1 MNQGSTSN
9 VLRNVNLF
17 RVLGYILVFL
27 MTACAVMT
35 LSMLIQNVLPGWHSG
50 VIAGILLFIVIDR
63 LYTYRSVR
71 SLTPLSS
78 EWAISI
84 GGQWILILLV
94 MRFLLSYA
102 DGLDSLRAD
111 LASFARGD
119 IAELFTLEFITSFL
133 LALLMWFFCGRFLD
147 LLDEIGLD
155 PVLALNEDSAPIGE
169 AVPAHQ
175 RLVGM
180 IFSIGIGLVILTAVA
195 RVDMQSFASD
205 VQGLPRIELNSLS
218 GAEAG
223 ALLYFVFGLA
233 LLSLSRLMSL
243 QTHWNRLRI
252 PVASKNLTRQ
262 WGIYSLLFLLLLA
275 VVVSLLPA
283 GDSFGLFSVLATLLN
298 FLFGILFFLGQLIIG
313 LLLLLVSLP
322 FALFGQGLPS
332 ILPSAPPPLPVLPP
346 VGPVVPPSSNTA
358 WAFLRSVFLWG
369 VLALIAVFAIVQFV
383 RGHGGLRAAL
393 RKSRLTSWLAMA
405 WQWLS
410 RNVNPTGAEL
420 SRALSEG
427 WQNLLARLEERRILP
442 AASLLRLRALDPRRQ
457 VYFFYLA
464 MVRRGGEQGMPRKPA
479 QTPSEYAATLDRAL
493 PEAQEDIDAI
503 TRAFVEARYSRRE
516 IAAQDASEVRTIW
529 GRIRRAL
536 QQLRKGEERGKR

>member
-1 MNQGSTSN
+1 MNEGSTAN
-9 VLRNVNLF
+9 VLRNVNRF
-17 RVLGYILVFL
+17 RVIGYILVFL
-27 MTACAVMT
+27 MMASAVMT
-35 LSMLIQNVLPGWHSG
+35 LGMLIQNVLPGWHSG
-50 VIAGILLFIVIDR
+50 ILVGILLFIVIDR
-63 LYTYRSVR
+63 MYTYRSVR

-78 EWAISI
+78 EWAIAI

-102 DGLDSLRAD
+102 EGLEVLRAD
-111 LASFARGD
+111 LALFARGD

-147 LLDEIGLD
+147 LLEEVGLD
-155 PVLALNEDSAPIGE
+155 PVLALDEGAPVGE
-169 AVPAHQ
+169 TVPAHQ
-175 RLVGM
+175 RLVAM

-195 RVDMQSFASD
+195 RVDMQSFASE

-218 GAEAG
+218 GAESG

-262 WGIYSLLFLLLLA
+262 WAIYSLLFLLILA

-283 GDSFGLFSVLATLLN
+283 GDSFGLFSVLATLLR
-298 FLFGILFFLGQLIIG
+298 FLFGILFFLGQLIVALI
-313 LLLLLVSLP
+313 LLLVSLP
-322 FALFGQGLPS
+322 FTLMGQVPPP

-346 VGPVVPPSSNTA
+346 VEAAPPITDNAA

-369 VLALIAVFAIVQFV
+369 VLALIAIFAIVQFV

-393 RKSRLTSWLAMA
+393 RKSRLTTWLAMA

-410 RNVNPTGAEL
+410 RNVNQTGEGL
-420 SRALSEG
+420 SRAISEG
-427 WQNLLARLEERRILP
+427 WKNLLSRLEERRVLP

-457 VYFFYLA
+457 IYFFYLA
-464 MVRRGGEQGMPRKPA
+464 MVRRGGEQGVTRKPS
-479 QTPSEYAATLDRAL
+479 QTPSEYAVSLDRAL
-493 PEAQEDIDAI
+493 PESQEDIDSI

-516 IAAQDASEVRTIW
+516 VDSRDAAEVRTIW

-536 QQLRKGEERGKR
+536 QQLGRSEERGKR

>member
-9 VLRNVNLF
+9 VLRNVNRF
-17 RVLGYILVFL
+17 RVLGYVLVFL
-27 MTACAVMT
+27 MMASAVMT
-35 LSMLIQNVLPGWHSG
+35 LGMLIQNVLPGWHSG
-50 VIAGILLFIVIDR
+50 ILAGILLFIVIDR
-63 LYTYRSVR
+63 MYTYRSVR

-102 DGLDSLRAD
+102 DGVDSLRAD
-111 LASFARGD
+111 LALFARGD

-147 LLDEIGLD
+147 LLEEIGLD
-155 PVLALNEDSAPIGE
+155 PVLALDEGAPIGE
-169 AVPAHQ
+169 TVPAHQ
-175 RLVGM
+175 RLVAM

-195 RVDMQSFASD
+195 RVDMQSFASE

-218 GAEAG
+218 GAESG

-262 WGIYSLLFLLLLA
+262 WAIYSLLFLLILA
-275 VVVSLLPA
+275 VAVSLLPA
-283 GDSFGLFSVLATLLN
+283 GDSFGLFSVLATLLS
-298 FLFGILFFLGQLIIG
+298 FLFGILFFLGQLIIA
-313 LLLLLVSLP
+313 LILLLVSLP
-322 FALFGQGLPS
+322 FTLMGQVPPP

-346 VGPVVPPSSNTA
+346 AGAAPPVTDNAA
-358 WAFLRSVFLWG
+358 WAFLRSIFLWG
-369 VLALIAVFAIVQFV
+369 VLALIAIFAIVQFV

-393 RKSRLTSWLAMA
+393 RKSRLRTWLAMA

-410 RNVNPTGAEL
+410 RNVNQTGEGL
-420 SRALSEG
+420 SRAISDG
-427 WQNLLARLEERRILP
+427 WQSLLSRLEERRVLP

-457 VYFFYLA
+457 IYFFYLA
-464 MVRRGGEQGMPRKPA
+464 MVRRGGEQGLPRKA
-479 QTPSEYAATLDRAL
+479 SQTPAEYAVSLERAL
-493 PEAQEDIDAI
+493 PEAHEDIDAI

-516 IAAQDASEVRTIW
+516 IVPQDASEVRTIW
-529 GRIRRAL
+529 GRIRRVL
-536 QQLRKGEERGKR
+536 QKLTRSDERGKK